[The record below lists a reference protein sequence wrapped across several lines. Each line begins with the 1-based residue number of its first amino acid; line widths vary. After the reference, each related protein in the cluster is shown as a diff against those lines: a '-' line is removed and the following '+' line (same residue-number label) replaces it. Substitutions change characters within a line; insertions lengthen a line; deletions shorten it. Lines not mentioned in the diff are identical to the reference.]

1 LNYRKFLKQWR
12 LNGIFSEL
20 LFWTLTFQNSSFEK
34 MLMNNVWF
42 NKTYSIKII
51 KLNETI
57 LVNDFRSFLKALDID
72 ELEAETFGF

>member
-1 LNYRKFLKQWR
+1 
-12 LNGIFSEL
+12 
-20 LFWTLTFQNSSFEK
+20 
-34 MLMNNVWF
+34 MNNVWF